1 MPIHVDSLRVSGLRG
16 LHNLEI
22 GLAQT
27 TVLIGTNNSG
37 KTSVLKA
44 LQLAL
49 GDYGRSVTS
58 EDFHIDASDRRAVR
72 MVIDVR
78 IVPVSDKYTRKQ
90 AFDGEWVHEFEDRIR
105 AEPDGSQFHGTRT
118 IVQPDQLRGGF
129 LIERYVLD
137 RWPAFSEWLDDASVA
152 RSRQTK
158 RYDLIP
164 FISIDAQRDIH
175 HELNEKTSFVGKIL
189 SSVEYTPDDVKRL
202 EGMIGAINEEAVGKS
217 APLRSLKLHL
227 DSLRDS
233 FGGTGKAEVTPFPK
247 KIRDLT
253 RRFSVHFGSSPSS
266 QFSMEYHGMGTRS
279 WASMLAVK
287 AFSDIQAQKHRDE
300 VNPFHPIVAAEEPEA
315 HLHPNAQRAL
325 FAQLSNNLG
334 QTIISTHSPYLA
346 GMCDLGSL
354 RCIVSVGGRKQCKQL
369 VAQLDPEDRNVLH
382 REVMRSRGEILFA
395 RAVVVF
401 EGVTEEQIFPAM
413 FEKHFGQPPFVMG
426 VTFVGVGGKNYAPF
440 VKLACSFGIP
450 IFIVSDNDGDAQASV
465 TAQLNKIQ
473 PDTGL
478 LLEASNFGISYLS
491 PGNDVEAELISVLGL
506 VDEVV
511 SALVETET
519 RGSDNIRWREAK
531 RIELSRLSGP
541 ELIGKM
547 RAAKTSYSANLAEVI
562 LRNPRKLTREQ
573 LVPVA
578 LRTAF
583 EKIEEWLK

>member
-1 MPIHVDSLRVSGLRG
+1 MPIHVDRLRVSGLRG
-16 LHNLEI
+16 LHNLDI
-22 GLAQT
+22 GLTQT

-49 GDYGRSVTS
+49 GDYGRSITS
-58 EDFHIDASDRRAVR
+58 EDFHINAADQRAAR
-72 MVIDVR
+72 VIVDVR
-78 IVPVSDKYTRKQ
+78 IVPVDNQSKRKQ
-90 AFDGEWVHEFEDRIR
+90 GFDEEWIQEFEDRIR
-105 AEPDGSQFHGTRT
+105 AEADGSQFHGIRT
-118 IVQPDQLRGGF
+118 TVQPDQLRGGF

-137 RWPAFSEWLDDASVA
+137 RWPSFPDWLSDTSIA
-152 RSRQTK
+152 RVRHTR

-164 FISIDAQRDIH
+164 FVSIDAQRDIH

-189 SSVEYTPDDVKRL
+189 SSVEYTPEDVTRL
-202 EGMIGAINEEAVGKS
+202 EGMIAAINEEAVGKS
-217 APLRSLKLHL
+217 APLKSLKQHL
-227 DSLRDS
+227 DNLRDS

-253 RRFSVHFGSSPSS
+253 KRFSVHFGSSPSS

-287 AFSDIQAQKHRDE
+287 AFSEIQAQKHRDE
-300 VNPFHPIVAAEEPEA
+300 VNPFHPIIAAEEPEA

-325 FAQLSNNLG
+325 FAQLSNGLG

-346 GMCDLGSL
+346 GMCNLDSL
-354 RCIVSVGGRKQCKQL
+354 RCITTSAGRKQCKQL
-369 VAQLDPEDRNVLH
+369 VSNLDPEDRNVLH

-413 FEKHFGQPPFVMG
+413 FEKYFGQPSFAMG

-450 IFIVSDNDGDAQASV
+450 IFIVSDNDGDAQANV

-478 LLEASNFGISYLS
+478 VLDSSNFGISYLS
-491 PGNDVEAELISVLGL
+491 AGNDVEAELISVLGL
-506 VDEVV
+506 VDEVIA
-511 SALVETET
+511 ALIETET
-519 RGSDNIRWREAK
+519 RGSDNAKWREAK
-531 RIELSRLSGP
+531 MNELSKLSGP
-541 ELIGKM
+541 DLITRM

-562 LRNPRKLTREQ
+562 LKNPRNRAKEQ
-573 LVPVA
+573 LVPSA
-578 LRTAF
+578 LKTAF
-583 EKIEEWLK
+583 EKVEEWLK